1 MNISV
6 SLHQSF
12 NKNVLD
18 CFEMFLFSSFL
29 CLALTNRQTVL
40 EQTNTV
46 CVVVI
51 TAIERTGVD
60 VDDIFLLAQ
69 HVLTSQGKKCHP
81 LIEHRIGAGAAG
93 IVVIINA
100 RLAIASKT
108 FVNVYTLMQ
117 RSLAEIV
124 PTADRPV

>member
-1 MNISV
+1 
-6 SLHQSF
+6 
-12 NKNVLD
+12 
-18 CFEMFLFSSFL
+18 MFLFSSFL